1 MKVIVSHIKIDYK
14 QMANKDELDIVE
26 SYIKESE
33 IYTCTIVGRNV
44 KLYMEIRIG
53 NITIKF
59 LYFML
64 QSSST
69 CIFLQQYLL
78 ASLMFSYIIRIL
90 QTMLI

>member
-1 MKVIVSHIKIDYK
+1 MKVIISHIEIDYK
-14 QMANKDELDIVE
+14 QMANKDELDIME

-33 IYTCTIVGRNV
+33 IYTFTIVDRNV

-69 CIFLQQYLL
+69 CIFL
-78 ASLMFSYIIRIL
+78 
-90 QTMLI
+90 